1 MDNGVTPQ
9 EGKKEET
16 PTPDEKTIWQ
26 RTVRD
31 IVIVGTG
38 VFLLINE
45 ALSSLE
51 RPMIIAAAIGCFGLP
66 FAIRADERRK

>member
-1 MDNGVTPQ
+1 MTEAEAPQ
-9 EGKKEET
+9 DGHQEPPGP
-16 PTPDEKTIWQ
+16 PTDHSVWQ
-26 RTVRD
+26 RMLRD
-31 IVIVGTG
+31 VVIVGTG

-45 ALSSLE
+45 ALSNLE